1 MSKDTNTQVQARD
14 EIAKVASSILVWEKK
29 NADHTA
35 TVRKSSFAD
44 LLATCKAAGK
54 LMDEDISAVC
64 STFAINLRAGGIKA
78 STITTRKSELRRILE
93 NLDKVPADCGGWN
106 AAIKSIRS
114 TTADPLELVRDECE
128 AKLASIE
135 KAHEAINAA
144 VAGYQDM
151 LNEARPKGTPAFTTE
166 QVAAMVRDAIA
177 AKNASAQVQP
187 VNVAQMLKPATP
199 ASTTPTMNNMKAQA

>member
-1 MSKDTNTQVQARD
+1 MSKDTPCQVQAR
-14 EIAKVASSILVWEKK
+14 EQIAKVASSILVWEKE
-29 NADHTA
+29 NAAHTA

-64 STFAINLRAGGIKA
+64 STFSVNLRAGGIKPT
-78 STITTRKSELRRILE
+78 TITVRKSELRRILE

-106 AAIKSIRS
+106 AAIKAIR
-114 TTADPLELVRDECE
+114 TATADPLELVRDECE

-135 KAHEAINAA
+135 KAHEAINSA
-144 VAGYQDM
+144 VAGYQDL
-151 LNEARPKGTPAFTTE
+151 LNESRPKGTPAFTTE

-187 VNVAQMLKPATP
+187 VNVAQMLKQATP

>member
-1 MSKDTNTQVQARD
+1 MSKDTNTQVQAR
-14 EIAKVASSILVWEKK
+14 EQIAKVASSILVWEKK

-64 STFAINLRAGGIKA
+64 STFSVNLRAGGIKPT
-78 STITTRKSELRRILE
+78 TITVRKSELRRILE

-114 TTADPLELVRDECE
+114 ATADPLEIVRDECE

-135 KAHEAINAA
+135 KAHEAINSA
-144 VAGYQDM
+144 VAEYQDL
-151 LNEARPKGTPAFTTE
+151 LNESRPKGTAPYTIE

-177 AKNASAQVQP
+177 SKNASAQVQP
-187 VNVAQMLKPATP
+187 VNVAQMLKAATP